1 MEELSEEENSKDKRN
16 VDDKELDVVG
26 EKIPAILLNFIIR
39 CRSSISFGVQMRL
52 EQIKAKE
59 GIEECLRKKIPLDFF
74 EITNFSK
81 EFFYRSSILHVVVH
95 VKPHV
100 IEIDKEGESTVEKFA
115 DSRYFGDL

>member
-1 MEELSEEENSKDKRN
+1 VEELSEEENSKDKRN

-26 EKIPAILLNFIIR
+26 EKIPAILLNLIIR

-81 EFFYRSSILHVVVH
+81 
-95 VKPHV
+95 
-100 IEIDKEGESTVEKFA
+100 
-115 DSRYFGDL
+115 